1 MSYSYITK
9 QTDTFT
15 KFVKGDENPEFAK
28 RLDKLKEG
36 IVIIMNEHKLKFNH
50 LSERN
55 ARIEY
60 KTGKRYI
67 KMIYTDDGAYSRR
80 VHGFIDRTNGDV
92 LGSASWNAPAKSGAR
107 GNIWNDDYGLNAMN
121 EYGVNYKGH
130 ISDNNWIIDVVN
142 GA

>member
-1 MSYSYITK
+1 MTMSYKTK

-15 KFVKGDENPEFAK
+15 QFVKGDDNPGFAD
-28 RLDKLKEG
+28 RLAKLKQG
-36 IVIIMNEHKLKFNH
+36 IDIIMSNHIQKFTH
-50 LSERN
+50 LAERN

-60 KTGKRYI
+60 SVGKRYI
-67 KMIYTDDGAYSRR
+67 KMIYMDGGSYSRR

-107 GNIWNDDYGLNAMN
+107 GNIWNEDYGLNAMN

-130 ISDNNWIIDVVN
+130 QSDNNWIVEIVN
-142 GA
+142 GN

>member
-15 KFVKGDENPEFAK
+15 KFVKGDENPDFDN

-36 IVIIMNEHKLKFNH
+36 IVIIMNEHKLRFNH
-50 LSERN
+50 LAERN

-107 GNIWNDDYGLNAMN
+107 GNIWNNDYGLNAMN

-130 ISDNNWIIDVVN
+130 ISDNNWIVDVVN
-142 GA
+142 GG